1 MLIERFRY
9 IKKCLCVTALNGKL
23 LCYCLLFMIGI
34 TEAHNVRRIYSNHVL
49 PVIMD
54 DTQWSKKPD
63 SVLIAY
69 LILIYKYLYA
79 PEPYQFMNDM
89 EKLKTQ
95 MIVKTHQEKFIRIN
109 SNENSIVHLTSF
121 YGCRQSLDSLQSLKD
136 QFLFISNDYY
146 NQYQTELFF
155 KDKER
160 NLFIHF
166 LNDLNIHEFFLVK
179 PNERGKF

>member
-1 MLIERFRY
+1 M
-9 IKKCLCVTALNGKL
+9 
-23 LCYCLLFMIGI
+23 LLFIIGI
-34 TEAHNVRRIYSNHVL
+34 TDALNVWRIYSNHVL

-54 DTQWSKKPD
+54 DTQWSKKSD

-79 PEPYQFMNDM
+79 PQPDHFMNDM
-89 EKLKTQ
+89 EKLKTK

-121 YGCRQSLDSLQSLKD
+121 YGCQQSLDSLKSLKD
-136 QFLFISNDYY
+136 RFIFISDDYY

-166 LNDLNIHEFFLVK
+166 LNDLNIYEFFLVK
-179 PNERGKF
+179 PIERGKF